1 MVPVTATRDDERRRV
16 TVTVTDPWS
25 VEEIAVTMEQQI
37 AERTWAYAVVYDM
50 SRTVW
55 IPTEPDVLWLV
66 KRGQQQLAR
75 HGSRGPIAVITSLRP
90 EALPLQSYAISA
102 GEQGRMM
109 INVFTDHAAADRW
122 LSGQPR

>member
-1 MVPVTATRDDERRRV
+1 M

-25 VEEIAVTMEQQI
+25 VEEIAVTMERQI
-37 AERTWAYAVVYDM
+37 AEHTWAYAVLYDM
-50 SRTVW
+50 SRTTS

-66 KRGQQQLAR
+66 KRGQQQVAR
-75 HGSRGPIAVITSLRP
+75 HGARGPIAVITSVKP
-90 EALPLQSYAISA
+90 EALPLQSYAMSA

-122 LSGQPR
+122 LSEQAR